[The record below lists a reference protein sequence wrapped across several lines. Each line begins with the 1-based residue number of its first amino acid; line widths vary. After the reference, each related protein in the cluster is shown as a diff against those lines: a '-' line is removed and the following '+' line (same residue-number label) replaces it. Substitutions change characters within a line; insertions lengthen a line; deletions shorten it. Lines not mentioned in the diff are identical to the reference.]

1 MKSKF
6 ALIAISALLLGGCGS
21 GNGKTKIGVL
31 QFGSF
36 EALQKA
42 TDGFVD
48 TLKAS
53 EIKDKIE
60 IAISNPNADGATN
73 TSMASTLAPNN
84 DLLYGVA
91 TPSASALKSAV
102 ASFGLD
108 TPVLFSAVTN
118 PVGAKLVTS
127 LDKPG
132 GNCTGVSDLSDIAS
146 QLEILTKFDVH
157 KVVSFYT
164 ASEVNSVYQA
174 DIADAWLKSHNIEH
188 VRKTI
193 TSASEISSALDMSSI
208 PADVDALFIPTDD
221 TISNAIGQVKQANET
236 RTDKLIITACDVGMI
251 GGSIF
256 CSGIN
261 YYNAGVQA
269 ANMAISIIKEGK
281 KPADIPVQDC
291 QTSEITINQT
301 WATSLGLTIPQE
313 VLNIQGA
320 KII

>member
-6 ALIAISALLLGGCGS
+6 ALLAISALLLGGCSS

-36 EALQKA
+36 DALQKA
-42 TDGFVD
+42 TDGFVN
-48 TLKAS
+48 TLNAS
-53 EIKDKIE
+53 DIKDKIE
-60 IAISNPNADGATN
+60 ITISNPNADGATN

-146 QLEILTKFDVH
+146 QLEILSKFDVH
-157 KVVSFYT
+157 KVASFYT

-221 TISNAIGQVKQANET
+221 TIANAIGQIKQANET

-251 GGSIF
+251 NGSIF

-269 ANMAISIIKEGK
+269 ANIAISIIKEGK
-281 KPADIPVQDC
+281 KPADIPVQNC
-291 QTSEITINQT
+291 QTSEITINRT
-301 WATSLGLTIPQE
+301 WATSLGIAIPQE

>member
-1 MKSKF
+1 MKTKL
-6 ALIAISALLLGGCGS
+6 ALFTIAALLLTGCRGGE
-21 GNGKTKIGVL
+21 NKTKIGVL

-48 TLKAS
+48 TLNAS
-53 EIKDKIE
+53 DLKDKIE
-60 IAISNPNADGATN
+60 ITISNPNADGATN
-73 TSMASTLAPNN
+73 SSMASTLAPNN

-91 TPSASALKSAV
+91 TPSAAALKSAV

-118 PVGAKLVTS
+118 PVGANLVTS
-127 LDKPG
+127 LESPG
-132 GNCTGVSDLSDIAS
+132 ANCTGVTDLSDIAS
-146 QLEILTKFDVH
+146 QLEILSKFNVH
-157 KVVSFYT
+157 KVASFYT
-164 ASEVNSVYQA
+164 ATEVNSVYQA
-174 DIADAWLKSHNIEH
+174 DIADAWLKAHNIEH

-193 TSASEISSALDMSSI
+193 TNASEISSALDMSSI

-221 TISNAIGQVKQANET
+221 TIANSIGQVKQANET

-251 GGSIF
+251 SGTIF

-261 YYNAGVQA
+261 YYSAGVQA
-269 ANMAISIIKEGK
+269 AQMAISIIKDGK
-281 KPADIPVQDC
+281 NPKDIPVQDC
-291 QTSEITINQT
+291 ATSEITINQT
-301 WATSLGLTIPQE
+301 WATALGITIPQE
-313 VLNIQGA
+313 VLSIEGA

>member
-1 MKSKF
+1 MKKKF
-6 ALIAISALLLGGCGS
+6 ALMAVATLLLAGCGN
-21 GNGKTKIGVL
+21 GNNKTKIGVL

-48 TLKAS
+48 TLKNS
-53 EIKDKIE
+53 DLKDKIE
-60 IAISNPNADGATN
+60 ITIQNPNADGATN
-73 TSMASTLAPNN
+73 SSMASTLAPNH

-118 PVGAKLVTS
+118 PVSANLVKA

-132 GNCTGVSDLSDIAS
+132 GNCTGVTDLSDIAS
-146 QLEILTKFDVH
+146 QLDILSKFNVH

-164 ASEVNSVYQA
+164 ATEVNSVYQA
-174 DIADAWLKSHNIEH
+174 DIADAWLKEHNIEH

-221 TISNAIGQVKQANET
+221 TIANAIGQVKQANET
-236 RTDKLIITACDVGMI
+236 RTDKLIITGCDVGMI
-251 GGSIF
+251 GGSVF

-261 YYNAGVQA
+261 YYSAGVQA
-269 ANMAISIIKEGK
+269 ANIAISIIKEGK
-281 KPADIPVQDC
+281 KPEDIPVQDC
-291 QTSEITINQT
+291 ETSEITINQT
-301 WATSLGLTIPQE
+301 WATSLGITIPQE
-313 VLNIQGA
+313 VLNIPGA

>member
-1 MKSKF
+1 MKKKF
-6 ALIAISALLLGGCGS
+6 ALMAVATLLLTGCGN
-21 GNGKTKIGVL
+21 GNNKTKIGVL

-48 TLKAS
+48 TLNNS
-53 EIKDKIE
+53 DLKDKIE
-60 IAISNPNADGATN
+60 ITIQNPNADGATN
-73 TSMASTLAPNN
+73 SSMASTLAPNH

-118 PVGAKLVTS
+118 PVSANLVKS

-132 GNCTGVSDLSDIAS
+132 GNCTGVTDLSDIAS
-146 QLEILTKFDVH
+146 QLDILSKFDVH

-164 ASEVNSVYQA
+164 ATEVNSVYQA
-174 DIADAWLKSHNIEH
+174 DIADAWLKEHNIEH

-221 TISNAIGQVKQANET
+221 TIANAIGQVKQANET
-236 RTDKLIITACDVGMI
+236 RTDKLIITGCDVGMI
-251 GGSIF
+251 SGSVF

-261 YYNAGVQA
+261 YYSAGVQA
-269 ANMAISIIKEGK
+269 ANIAISIIKEGK
-281 KPADIPVQDC
+281 NPADIPVQDC
-291 QTSEITINQT
+291 ETSEITINQT
-301 WATSLGLTIPQE
+301 WATSLGISIPQE
-313 VLNIQGA
+313 VLSIPGA

>member
-1 MKSKF
+1 MKTKL
-6 ALIAISALLLGGCGS
+6 ALFTIAALLLTGCNGGE
-21 GNGKTKIGVL
+21 NKTKIGVL

-53 EIKDKIE
+53 DIKDKID
-60 IAISNPNADGATN
+60 ITISNPNADGATN
-73 TSMASTLAPNN
+73 SSMASTLASNN

-91 TPSASALKSAV
+91 TPSAAALKSAV

-118 PVGAKLVTS
+118 PVGANLVTS
-127 LDKPG
+127 LESPG
-132 GNCTGVSDLSDIAS
+132 ANCTGVTDLSDIAS
-146 QLEILTKFDVH
+146 QLDILSKFNVH
-157 KVVSFYT
+157 KVASFYT
-164 ASEVNSVYQA
+164 ATEVNSVYQA

-193 TSASEISSALDMSSI
+193 TNASEISSALDMSSL
-208 PADVDALFIPTDD
+208 PSDVDALFIPTDD
-221 TISNAIGQVKQANET
+221 TIANSIGQVKQANET
-236 RTDKLIITACDVGMI
+236 RTNKLIITGCDVGMI
-251 GGSIF
+251 NGTVF

-261 YYNAGVQA
+261 YYSAGVQA
-269 ANMAISIIKEGK
+269 ANMAISIIKDGK
-281 KPADIPVQDC
+281 NPKDIPVQDC
-291 QTSEITINQT
+291 ATSEITINQT
-301 WATSLGLTIPQE
+301 WATALGITIPQE
-313 VLNIQGA
+313 VLSIEGA

>member
-1 MKSKF
+1 MKKKL
-6 ALIAISALLLGGCGS
+6 ALLAVSALLVTGCGS

-42 TDGFVD
+42 TDGFVH
-48 TLKAS
+48 TLNDS

-60 IAISNPNADGATN
+60 IKISNPNADGATN
-73 TSMASTLAPNN
+73 ASMASTLASSS

-118 PVGAKLVTS
+118 PLGAKLVTS

-132 GNCTGVSDLSDIAS
+132 GNCTGVTDLSDIAAE
-146 QLEILTKFDVH
+146 LDILAKFNVH
-157 KVVSFYT
+157 KIVSFYT
-164 ASEVNSVYQA
+164 ATEVNSVYQA
-174 DIADAWLKSHNIEH
+174 DIADVWCKSHNVEH

-193 TSASEISSALDMSSI
+193 TSASEIASALDMSSI
-208 PADVDALFIPTDD
+208 PADVDALFLPTDD
-221 TISNAIGQVKQANET
+221 TIANAIGQVKQANET
-236 RTDKLIITACDVGMI
+236 RTNKLIIAGCDVGI
-251 GGSIF
+251 IEGSIF

-261 YYNAGVQA
+261 YYSAGVQA
-269 ANMAISIIKEGK
+269 AQMAISIIKDGK

-291 QTSEITINQT
+291 STSEITINQT
-301 WATSLGLTIPQE
+301 WATSLGITIPQD
-313 VLNIQGA
+313 VLNIEGA

>member
-1 MKSKF
+1 MKKKI
-6 ALIAISALLLGGCGS
+6 ALLVASALLLTGCGS

-53 EIKDKIE
+53 DIKDKIE
-60 IAISNPNADGATN
+60 ITISNPNADGATN

-102 ASFGLD
+102 SSFGLD
-108 TPVLFSAVTN
+108 TPVIFSAVTN
-118 PVGAKLVTS
+118 PIGAKLVTS

-132 GNCTGVSDLSDIAS
+132 GNCTGVTDLSDIAS
-146 QLEILTKFDVH
+146 QLEILTKFNVH
-157 KVVSFYT
+157 KVASFYT
-164 ASEVNSVYQA
+164 ATEVNSVYQA
-174 DIADAWLKSHNIEH
+174 DIADAWLKQHNIVHE
-188 VRKTI
+188 RRTI
-193 TSASEISSALDMSSI
+193 TSASEISSAISSI
-208 PADVDALFIPTDD
+208 SSDVDALFIPTDD
-221 TISNAIGQVKQANET
+221 TVANAINQVKQANDT
-236 RTDKLIITACDVGMI
+236 RTSKLIISTCDVGMI
-251 GGSIF
+251 SGSIF

-261 YYNAGVQA
+261 YYSAGVQA
-269 ANMAISIIKEGK
+269 ANIAISIIRDGK

-291 QTSEITINQT
+291 QTSEITINKT
-301 WATSLGLTIPQE
+301 WATSLGISIPQE
-313 VLNIQGA
+313 VLDIEGA

>member
-6 ALIAISALLLGGCGS
+6 ALLAISALLLGGCSS
-21 GNGKTKIGVL
+21 GKGKTKIGVL

-36 EALQKA
+36 DALQKA
-42 TDGFVD
+42 TDGFVN
-48 TLKAS
+48 TLNAS
-53 EIKDKIE
+53 DIKDKIE
-60 IAISNPNADGATN
+60 ITISNPNADGATN

-146 QLEILTKFDVH
+146 QLEILSKFDVH

-221 TISNAIGQVKQANET
+221 TIANAIGQVKQANET

-251 GGSIF
+251 NGSIF

-261 YYNAGVQA
+261 YYSAGVQA
-269 ANMAISIIKEGK
+269 ANIAISIIKEGK
-281 KPADIPVQDC
+281 KPADIPVQNC

-301 WATSLGLTIPQE
+301 WATSLGITIPQE